1 MPGIRKAAV
10 LMVVLGAK
18 RASELIARCG
28 ISQGDIEKLAAE
40 ITRISDVDAGTR
52 QAILDEF
59 SHSLAAGPEVSG
71 PRLAM
76 ALLAPLLGPDRAA
89 SVLSKTGAQGSRS
102 AFSSLAGLSSKRLTE
117 LLTGEQPQMVAI
129 ALRYLPRVRAAE
141 VLAEL
146 SQESRIEVVMRFV
159 KSDDPLPE
167 AVETLGRALWEKAGA
182 SGNLEEGPRTE
193 NAAGRARALVEM
205 LNNADLAVE
214 EAVLEGLVARDPEL
228 GEQVRE
234 SMFIFDD
241 LPRLDPRA
249 LQLVLRSI
257 EASDLTL
264 ALKGAPDE
272 VKKAV
277 SENLSENAAAAL
289 KEDLEAMGPVRRR
302 DIYAAQQKVVTA
314 VRTMAEEGHI
324 SIRATV
330 QTDEFVA

>member
-1 MPGIRKAAV
+1 
-10 LMVVLGAK
+10 
-18 RASELIARCG
+18 
-28 ISQGDIEKLAAE
+28 
-40 ITRISDVDAGTR
+40 
-52 QAILDEF
+52 
-59 SHSLAAGPEVSG
+59 
-71 PRLAM
+71 
-76 ALLAPLLGPDRAA
+76 
-89 SVLSKTGAQGSRS
+89 
-102 AFSSLAGLSSKRLTE
+102 
-117 LLTGEQPQMVAI
+117 MVAI